1 MKALITGATSG
12 IGASFAKVFHD
23 NGYDLVL
30 VARNIEKLEE
40 MKKKYG
46 RKTKII
52 DMDLSSTYNCMEL
65 YEMCKKDKKAMYKC
79 KNI

>member
-30 VARNIEKLEE
+30 VARNLEKY
-40 MKKKYG
+40 KY
-46 RKTKII
+46 
-52 DMDLSSTYNCMEL
+52 
-65 YEMCKKDKKAMYKC
+65 
-79 KNI
+79 